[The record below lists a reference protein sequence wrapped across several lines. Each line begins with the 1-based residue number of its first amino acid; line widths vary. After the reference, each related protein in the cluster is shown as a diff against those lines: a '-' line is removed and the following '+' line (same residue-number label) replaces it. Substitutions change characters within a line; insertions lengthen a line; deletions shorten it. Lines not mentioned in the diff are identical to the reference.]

1 MTEDKQGKVAQE
13 IRVLFEKEFG
23 KFSLEDFD
31 KFVKVIRA
39 EGFGAMPDYYEA
51 YEKASKE
58 ERDQINFMMGL

>member
-1 MTEDKQGKVAQE
+1 M
-13 IRVLFEKEFG
+13 FEKEFG